1 MNMLLIRILSAVLL
15 LLPVLLHAQQKAQI
29 RGIVVDAETKLPIA
43 GASINILTQTTKAY
57 LRGAQSQQSGQFSI
71 DNLDASTFALRIS
84 NVGYD
89 DYLQDNISLAQGQ
102 QLKIDTVFLHTE
114 SKIISEVTVQ
124 GRTPD
129 MTIGIDR
136 KIFDVSQSLVSA
148 GGTASELLA
157 NVPTLQ
163 VDQEGTVSLR
173 GSSNVR
179 ILIDGKESA
188 MAGSDIATLLQ
199 SLPAEVIDKVEI
211 MTNPSS
217 KYDAE
222 GQSGIINIVLKKNAR
237 IGFNGSVNATGG
249 SFGNAMAG
257 ATLNYRDSKFN
268 HFGNYN
274 FNRRVNRGDGF
285 NENIIY
291 RDNTGEL
298 ELPRRIF
305 SENDSR
311 RTGVNHTLRLGSDYF
326 MTDKTTFSLAGNLSL
341 RDNDRRQELLY
352 QYNNIPENGPTGSRV
367 SQQYEDD
374 LGLDLQFDFRQQL
387 RREGEEITANVSY
400 GYSTEDGNNDFNE
413 IFAGPRNDIIR
424 RNNTTENGTNWNA
437 QLDYMLPLGEN
448 HKFEAGYRS
457 IIRSSED
464 SQYSFVDRDD
474 TGVLNL
480 DGLFSN
486 EFDLKNEVH
495 ALYVNYQRMLTS
507 KLGAQF
513 GLRGE
518 QTNLTST
525 YYEVESESALP
536 RTGPGTDGG
545 YDFFRLFPSAYLT
558 YEVGNQGDKIQLSY
572 SRRVQRPRGWQINPF
587 ISASDESNLRQGNPN
602 LLPED
607 IHAAEVAFA
616 KSYDRWNF
624 VSTLFYRRTNDMIN
638 PLQRDPSEA
647 NLPVEFQNASYFVW
661 ENVGQSND
669 AGLELISKVDLTP
682 WWDVTANANIFN
694 NRITPDIE
702 GVGLNRVNTINWDGN
717 LTTNVKIMPTFS
729 LQMRGD
735 YRSGRERPQ
744 GRMNEMWGVDMALKK
759 DVLRNKGSIL
769 FNVRDVF
776 NSRRFEMESFLPDR
790 YIGMAN
796 RWNRRMLTLTFTYRF
811 GVQDLFKRDDKG
823 NGASTED
830 MGGGEF

>member
-1 MNMLLIRILSAVLL
+1 MLLKKILGASLL
-15 LLPVLLHAQQKAQI
+15 LLPILLQAQQKAQI
-29 RGIVVDAETKLPIA
+29 QGIVVDAATKQPVS

-57 LRGAQSQQSGQFSI
+57 LRGQQSQEDGKFRVE
-71 DNLDASTFALRIS
+71 NLDASTYALRVT

-89 DYLQDNISLAQGQ
+89 EYLQENITLAQGR
-102 QLKIDTVFLHTE
+102 QLTVDTIFLQTE
-114 SKIISEVTVQ
+114 NRVIEDVVVNA
-124 GRTPD
+124 RTPD
-129 MTIGIDR
+129 MQIGIDR

-188 MAGSDIATLLQ
+188 MAGSDIGALLQ
-199 SLPAEVIDKVEI
+199 TLPAEVIDKVEI

-237 IGFNGSVNATGG
+237 IGFNGSVNASGG

-257 ATLNYRDSKFN
+257 ATLNYRNDKFN

-291 RDNTGEL
+291 RDTSGIL
-298 ELPRRIF
+298 DPSRRIF
-305 SENDSR
+305 STNDTR
-311 RTGVNHTLRLGSDYF
+311 RAGNNHTLRLGTDYF
-326 MTDKTTFSLAGNLSL
+326 LSEKTTLSLAGNLSL
-341 RDNDRRQELLY
+341 RENDRRQTLMYEY
-352 QYNNIPENGPTGSRV
+352 RNVPGNGPTGDRI
-367 SQQYEDD
+367 SQQFEDD
-374 LGLDLQFDFRQQL
+374 LGLDLQFDFRQRL
-387 RREGEEITANVSY
+387 RKEGEELTANVSF
-400 GYSTEDGNNDFNE
+400 GYDTEEGTNDFNE
-413 IFAGPRNDIIR
+413 TFAGSRADIL
-424 RNNTTENGTNWNA
+424 RNNQTSEMGRNWNM
-437 QLDYMLPLGEN
+437 QLDYVLPLGEN
-448 HKFEAGYRS
+448 HKFETGYRS
-457 IIRSSED
+457 IIRTSED
-464 SQYSFVDRDD
+464 AQYSFVSRD
-474 TGVLNL
+474 GSGNL
-480 DGLFSN
+480 LPDYFLSN

-507 KLGAQF
+507 RLGAQF

-518 QTNLTST
+518 QMNLTST
-525 YYEVESESALP
+525 YYNLDPAAPVDQRA
-536 RTGPGTDGG
+536 TDGG
-545 YDFFRLFPSAYLT
+545 YDFLRLFPSAYLT
-558 YEVGNQGDKIQLSY
+558 YEIGNQGDKIQLSY
-572 SRRVQRPRGWQINPF
+572 SRRVQRPRGWQVNPF
-587 ISASDESNLRQGNPN
+587 ISAADESNLRQGNPN
-602 LLPED
+602 LRPED
-607 IHAAEVAFA
+607 IHAAEMAYS
-616 KSYDRWNF
+616 KSYNRWNF

-638 PLQRDPSEA
+638 PLQVDPSTA
-647 NLPVEFQNASYFVW
+647 DLPIEFQNASYFLW
-661 ENVGQSND
+661 ENVGTSND
-669 AGLELISKVDLTP
+669 LGLELISKVDLAS
-682 WWDVTANANIFN
+682 WWDITANVNIFN
-694 NRITPDIE
+694 NRISPTIE
-702 GVGLNRVNTINWDGN
+702 GVGLNRVNTVNWDGN
-717 LTTNVKIMPTFS
+717 LMTNVKFMPTLS
-729 LQMRGD
+729 LQARGD

-744 GRMNEMWGVDMALKK
+744 GNMKAMYGMDLALKK
-759 DVLRNKGSIL
+759 DILRNRASIL

-811 GVQDLFKRDDKG
+811 GIQDLFKRDEKRSDAPTG
-823 NGASTED
+823 D